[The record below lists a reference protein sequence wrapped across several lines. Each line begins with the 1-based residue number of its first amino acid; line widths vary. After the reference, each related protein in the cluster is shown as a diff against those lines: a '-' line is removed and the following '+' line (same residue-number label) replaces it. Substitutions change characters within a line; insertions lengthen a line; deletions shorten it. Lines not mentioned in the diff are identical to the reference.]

1 MSMIV
6 DAHIERGGFT
16 LDLDLEMAAS
26 EVLAVLGPNGS
37 GKSSLLRAVSGLLPL
52 DRGRIVLDGETLD
65 DPAANV
71 FVDPEHRSVGLM
83 FQDYLLFPHLNVVEN
98 VAFALRARGT
108 PKAVARATAFDWIE
122 RVGLEGFGSS
132 LPGELSGGQA
142 QRVALARA
150 LICEPRVLLLDE
162 PLAAL
167 DASTR
172 TSVRRDLRRYLA
184 EFGGVR
190 VLVTHDPIDA
200 YALADRVVVIEDG
213 RVVQSG
219 TLASVTAHPRSR
231 FVADLLGVNLV
242 WGEVIGQ
249 VLVTSGG
256 AQIVVADAEPGQSFA
271 AIRPQAITVG
281 RDLSSTSARNSW
293 QCTVGDIDRLG
304 ERVRVTLIGQ
314 LPLIAEITVNALE
327 MLQLQPGDAVV
338 ASVKATDIRTY
349 PV

>member
-16 LDLDLEMAAS
+16 LDLELEMAAS

-271 AIRPQAITVG
+271 TIRPQAITVG

>member
-1 MSMIV
+1 MARRRKAGPAVSLIV
-6 DAHIERGGFT
+6 DAHTNRGSLS
-16 LDLDLEMAAS
+16 LDVELEVAAG

-37 GKSSLLRAVSGLLPL
+37 GKSTLLRTITGLLPL
-52 DRGRIVLDGETLD
+52 DSGRIVLDGDTLD
-65 DPAANV
+65 DPSTDT
-71 FVDPEHRSVGLM
+71 FVNPEQRSVGVM
-83 FQDYLLFPHLNVVEN
+83 FQDYLLFPHLTVVEN

-108 PKAVARATAFDWIE
+108 PKAVARATAADWVE
-122 RVGLEGFGSS
+122 RLGLDGLGSS

-150 LICEPRVLLLDE
+150 LVCEPRALLLDE

-167 DASTR
+167 DAGTR

-184 EFGGVR
+184 DFGGVR

-219 TLASVTAHPRSR
+219 TLASITAHPRSR

-242 WGEVIGQ
+242 SGVVTGQ

-256 AQIVVADAEPGQSFA
+256 ARIVVADAEPGHSFA
-271 AIRPQAITVG
+271 AIRPQAIVIG
-281 RDLSSTSARNSW
+281 RDRSSTSVRN
-293 QCTVGDIDRLG
+293 
-304 ERVRVTLIGQ
+304 
-314 LPLIAEITVNALE
+314 
-327 MLQLQPGDAVV
+327 
-338 ASVKATDIRTY
+338 
-349 PV
+349 

>member
-1 MSMIV
+1 VSLIV
-6 DAHIERGGFT
+6 DAHINRGNFS
-16 LDLDLEMAAS
+16 LDAELEVGS
-26 EVLAVLGPNGS
+26 EEVLAVLGPNGS
-37 GKSSLLRAVSGLLPL
+37 GKSTLLRTIAGLLPL
-52 DRGRIVLDGETLD
+52 DSGRIVLEGDTLD
-65 DPAANV
+65 DPATNT
-71 FVDPEHRSVGLM
+71 FVNPERRSMGVM
-83 FQDYLLFPHLNVVEN
+83 FQDYLLFPHLDVIEN

-108 PKAVARATAFDWIE
+108 PKALARATATVWIQ
-122 RVGLEGFGSS
+122 RLGLEGFGRS

-150 LICEPRVLLLDE
+150 LVCEPRVLLLDE

-184 EFGGVR
+184 DFGGAR

-200 YALADRVVVIEDG
+200 YALADRVVVIENG

-219 TLASVTAHPRSR
+219 TLSSVTAHPRSR

-242 WGEVIGQ
+242 SGVVTGQ
-249 VLVTSGG
+249 LFVTSGG
-256 AQIVVADAEPGQSFA
+256 AEIVVADAEPGQSFA
-271 AIRPQAITVG
+271 AIRPQAIVLA
-281 RDLSSTSARNSW
+281 RDPASTSARNSW
-293 QCTVGDIDRLG
+293 HCTVGDIDRFG
-304 ERVRVTLIGQ
+304 ERARVTLTGL
-314 LPLIAEITVNALE
+314 LPLIAEITTSALE
-327 MLQLQPGDAVV
+327 TLNLEPGDPVV